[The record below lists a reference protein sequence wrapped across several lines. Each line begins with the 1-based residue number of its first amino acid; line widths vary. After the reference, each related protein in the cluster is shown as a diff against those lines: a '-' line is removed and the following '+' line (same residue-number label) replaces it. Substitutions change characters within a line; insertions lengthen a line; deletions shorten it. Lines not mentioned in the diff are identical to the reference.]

1 MTVKGKKYYFDSK
14 GVLRTGWRKIN
25 KKYYFFRQYNT
36 RAGYMVTSS
45 KVNGIRIR
53 KNGSA
58 VYNKT
63 QLAKLNLM
71 VKASQTV
78 DRVTNNRMT
87 REQKLKACFR
97 YIVSCNYGDG
107 GDFVGGSNWD
117 VYYGS
122 RVLSRRRGDC
132 FGFGCA
138 VAYLADAVGYTSY
151 AVSSG
156 GHGWAEV
163 NGKVYDANWAKVT
176 GKIDWYCGMSYDLS
190 GRGGRP
196 NYKPN
201 RAYVKR
207 I

>member
-1 MTVKGKKYYFDSK
+1 MIVKKMPILQGFPTPDTVKFLSSAELKLSEFTPVFYDIETVKGKKYYFDSK

-78 DRVTNNRMT
+78 DRGTNNRMT

-107 GDFVGGSNWD
+107 SDWTKWRD
-117 VYYGS
+117 Y
-122 RVLSRRRGDC
+122 
-132 FGFGCA
+132 
-138 VAYLADAVGYTSY
+138 
-151 AVSSG
+151 
-156 GHGWAEV
+156 HG
-163 NGKVYDANWAKVT
+163 
-176 GKIDWYCGMSYDLS
+176 LLHL
-190 GRGGRP
+190 
-196 NYKPN
+196 
-201 RAYVKR
+201 
-207 I
+207 

>member
-1 MTVKGKKYYFDSK
+1 
-14 GVLRTGWRKIN
+14 
-25 KKYYFFRQYNT
+25 
-36 RAGYMVTSS
+36 MVTSS

-58 VYNKT
+58 VYNKI

-176 GKIDWYCGMSYDLS
+176 GKIDGYCGMSYDLS